1 VTDTVKDQRTARV
14 SAGGLS
20 IARPLYDFVNGE
32 LLGEAGLGP
41 DHFWTGLASLI
52 RELTPRNRELLARRD
67 ELQLALDDWHRAH
80 HGPGEA
86 AEYQQFL
93 EDIGYLVPE
102 PASVAITTENV
113 DPELSEIAGP
123 QLVVPVLNA
132 RYALNAANA
141 RWGSLYDALYGSDV
155 IDESDGATRGGDYNP
170 VRGRRVIGFVR
181 DFLDQSFP
189 LADGSHADACSHRV
203 TSDGLEVRLVD
214 GSVTGLSDAGQFDG
228 FLGDRDDPGQIVLTN
243 NGLHVILIID
253 RSTEVGAGDPAGIA
267 DVRIEA
273 AVTTIVDFEDSV
285 AAVDTDDKV
294 AAYRN
299 WLGLSRGTLTAPMT
313 KNGRE
318 FVRRLAEDLHYTA
331 ADGGEL
337 VLPGRSL
344 LLVRNVGHLMLS
356 DMVTDPDLG
365 PVPEGI
371 LDAVFT
377 SLAALPGLRPDNP
390 YRNSRT
396 GSIYIVKPK
405 MHGPDEVAFA
415 NLLFTRV
422 EELLRLQPN
431 TIKVGVMDEERRTSV
446 NLAACL
452 NAVADRLVFINTGF
466 LDRTGDEIHTSM
478 HAGPMVRRADMKQ
491 QAWITAYEDSN
502 VDIGLASGL
511 SGRGQIGKG
520 MWAMPDLMA
529 DMYAQKIGQLH
540 EGASTAWVPS
550 PTAATVHAL
559 HYHRVDVRQ
568 RQTEL
573 RERRRTGREQM
584 LIVPLVDPATLS
596 GPERTR
602 ELDRNAQSILGYV
615 VRWIEQGVGCSKV
628 PDIDDVA
635 LMEDRATLRISSQ
648 LLANWLQHGLISEQD
663 VRESFERM
671 AQVVDRQNA
680 GDPEY
685 RPMGPRFTASIAFKT
700 AVELALEGAGQPNG
714 YTELILHRRR
724 AEYKAAVGT
733 GQA

>member
-1 VTDTVKDQRTARV
+1 MKDQRTARV

-20 IARPLYDFVNGE
+20 VAQPLYDFVNGE
-32 LLGEAGLGP
+32 LLGEAGLAP
-41 DHFWTGLASLI
+41 DDFWTGLAALI
-52 RELTPRNRELLARRD
+52 RELTPHNRDLLARRD
-67 ELQLALDDWHRAH
+67 ELQLAVDDWHRAH
-80 HGPGEA
+80 RGPGKA
-86 AEYQQFL
+86 AEYQKFL

-102 PASVAITTENV
+102 PETVAVTTENV

-155 IDESDGATRGGDYNP
+155 IDESDGATRSGGYNP
-170 VRGRRVIGFVR
+170 VRGRRVIDFVR

-189 LADGSHADACSHRV
+189 LAAGSHADACGHRV
-203 TSDGLEVRLVD
+203 TSGGLEVRLVD
-214 GSVTGLSDAGQFDG
+214 GSTTRLSAADQFRG
-228 FLGDRDDPGQIVLTN
+228 FLGDREDPSQIVLTH
-243 NGLHVILIID
+243 NGLHIILIID
-253 RSTEVGAGDPAGIA
+253 RSAEVGAGDPAGIA

-273 AVTTIVDFEDSV
+273 AVSTIVDFEDSV
-285 AAVDTDDKV
+285 AAVDTEDKV

-318 FVRRLAEDLHYTA
+318 FVRRLSEDLRYTA

-344 LLVRNVGHLMLS
+344 LMVRNVGHLMVS
-356 DMVTDPDLG
+356 DMVIDNDLG

-390 YRNSRT
+390 CRNSRT

-415 NLLFTRV
+415 DRLFAGV
-422 EELLRLQPN
+422 EGLLRLEPN

-452 NAVADRLVFINTGF
+452 NAVAKRLVFINTGF

-478 HAGPMVRRADMKQ
+478 YAGPMVRKADMKR

-502 VDIGLASGL
+502 VDVGLAAGL

-529 DMYAQKIGQLH
+529 DMYAQKIGQPN
-540 EGASTAWVPS
+540 EGANTAWVPS

-559 HYHRVDVRQ
+559 HYHRIDVRQ
-568 RQTEL
+568 RQIEL
-573 RERRRTGREQM
+573 RDRQRTSREQM
-584 LIVPLVDPATLS
+584 LIIPLVDPATLS
-596 GPERTR
+596 GQDRTT

-628 PDIDDVA
+628 PDIDNVA

-648 LLANWLQHGLISEQD
+648 LLANWLHHGLITEAD
-663 VRESFERM
+663 VRQSFERM

-680 GDPEY
+680 GDPGY
-685 RPMGPRFTASIAFKT
+685 LPMGPRFTASIAFNT
-700 AVELALEGAGQPNG
+700 AVELVLEGARQPNG

-724 AEYKAAVGT
+724 AEYKVAART
-733 GQA
+733 SSA